1 MYPYNYDDKR
11 WTHISMNPPP
21 ADVFSSFAEALKR
34 KGIVGV
40 EQGEY
45 LKWLRFYWD
54 FCSKY
59 RHPPRE
65 GDSLEPFL

>member
-1 MYPYNYDDKR
+1 
-11 WTHISMNPPP
+11 MNPPP